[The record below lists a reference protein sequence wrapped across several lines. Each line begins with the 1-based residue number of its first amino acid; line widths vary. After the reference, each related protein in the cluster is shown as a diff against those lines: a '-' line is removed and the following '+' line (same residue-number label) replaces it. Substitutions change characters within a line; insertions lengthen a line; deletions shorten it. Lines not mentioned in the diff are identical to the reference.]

1 MAILRRTD
9 TPIIEVSHP
18 TNEHEFLTDYDSNM
32 MSLWFNGDCMPNV
45 LIDNDDLSDSEK
57 TYNEYEEDFVINA
70 NIITYATALMA
81 KINFQKCML
90 QYSFFFHH

>member
-1 MAILRRTD
+1 MCTGTTLSGNICKMAIWRRTD

-45 LIDNDDLSDSEK
+45 LIDNDDLSDSDN
-57 TYNEYEEDFVINA
+57 TTI
-70 NIITYATALMA
+70 
-81 KINFQKCML
+81 
-90 QYSFFFHH
+90 